1 MRREKTRGTELKKA
15 GTGCVSADVME
26 ILAYLIEEY
35 GLFLAKEAQKISDH
49 TGRKTVRGSDVRMA
63 ADMFK

>member
-1 MRREKTRGTELKKA
+1 MRCEQKRGTELKKA

-35 GLFLAKEAQKISDH
+35 GLFLAREAQKISDH